1 MNITQKAIS
10 IVQYL
15 FEGVA
20 RIFSPTDDEYP
31 LIGVQP
37 FAGEPFKPG
46 AGWY

>member
-1 MNITQKAIS
+1 MSISQKVIS

-15 FEGVA
+15 FEGVG

-37 FAGEPFKPG
+37 FAGEPFKSG
-46 AGWY
+46 AHWY

>member
-1 MNITQKAIS
+1 MNISQRVIS

-15 FEGVA
+15 FEGVG

>member
-1 MNITQKAIS
+1 MTIS
-10 IVQYL
+10 QRVFSILQYL

>member
-1 MNITQKAIS
+1 MNISQRVLS
-10 IVQYL
+10 SLQYL